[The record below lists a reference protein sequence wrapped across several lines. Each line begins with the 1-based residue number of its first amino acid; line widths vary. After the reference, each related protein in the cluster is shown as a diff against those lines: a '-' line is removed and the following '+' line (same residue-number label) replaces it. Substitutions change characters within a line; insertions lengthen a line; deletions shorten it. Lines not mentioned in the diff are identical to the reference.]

1 MEFKEKLIKE
11 LNKLPGVQ
19 LLRDDFCD
27 YRKVELVGG
36 AIVTAMNNIGIGFN
50 VMQSSPKDYDFYFNV
65 STQEFINKGYTFVCE
80 TDNART
86 FTKNGY
92 TFQALKT
99 GVNGIDFTI
108 SQIKFDIKRDD
119 IVGDLFA
126 LENKILIPTP
136 QSDINLKFNQLYR
149 IPHYEAKGFT
159 IHPSTYKSLVESTHK
174 LAGGRDY
181 LKCES

>member
-19 LLRDDFCD
+19 LLRDDFCLNNRVD
-27 YRKVELVGG
+27 LVGG
-36 AIVTAMNNIGIGFN
+36 AIVTAMDNINKG
-50 VMQSSPKDYDFYFNV
+50 QSSPKDYDFYLNV
-65 STQEFINKGYTFVCE
+65 PTQMFIDKGYTFVCE

-86 FTKNGY
+86 FTKKGH

-99 GVNGIDFTI
+99 SANGIDFTI
-108 SQIKFDIKRDD
+108 SQIKFVIKTNDI
-119 IVGDLFA
+119 IGDLFA

-136 QSDINLKFNQLYR
+136 QSDIDLKFNQLYR
-149 IPHYEAKGFT
+149 IPHYEAKGFN

-174 LAGGRDY
+174 LAGRSGY

>member
-19 LLRDDFCD
+19 LLRDDFCLNN
-27 YRKVELVGG
+27 RVELVGG
-36 AIVTAMNNIGIGFN
+36 AIVTAMDNINKGFN
-50 VMQSSPKDYDFYFNV
+50 VMQSSPKDYDFYLNV
-65 STQEFINKGYTFVCE
+65 PTQMFINKGYAFVCE

-86 FTKNGY
+86 FTKKGH

-99 GVNGIDFTI
+99 SANGIDFTI
-108 SQIKFDIKRDD
+108 SQIKFDIKKDEL
-119 IVGDLFA
+119 IGDLFA
-126 LENKILIPTP
+126 LKNRLLIPTP

-174 LAGGRDY
+174 LVDGRGY

>member
-19 LLRDDFCD
+19 LLRVDFCD
-27 YRKVELVGG
+27 YNRVDLVGG
-36 AIVTAMNNIGIGFN
+36 AIVTAMDNIN
-50 VMQSSPKDYDFYFNV
+50 KSQSSPKDYDFYLNV
-65 STQEFINKGYTFVCE
+65 PTQMFIDKGYTFVCE

-92 TFQALKT
+92 TFQVLKT
-99 GVNGIDFTI
+99 SANGIDFTI
-108 SQIKFDIKRDD
+108 SQITFNIKRDD
-119 IVGDLFA
+119 IIGDLFA

-136 QSDINLKFNQLYR
+136 QSEVNLKFNQLYR

-174 LAGGRDY
+174 LAVGRGY
-181 LKCES
+181 LKRES